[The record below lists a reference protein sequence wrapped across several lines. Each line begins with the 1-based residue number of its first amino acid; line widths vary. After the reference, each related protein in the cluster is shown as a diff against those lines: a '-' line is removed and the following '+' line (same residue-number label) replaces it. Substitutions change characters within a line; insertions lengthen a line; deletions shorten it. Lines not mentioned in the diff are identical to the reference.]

1 MDLILGV
8 TQAYNIQGY
17 KFIWLFR
24 DVTLSSKLK
33 IICKRYIDAF
43 CDFFL
48 LPPPLHA
55 QVDFFFLHHFDELK

>member
-17 KFIWLFR
+17 KFIWLLR

-48 LPPPLHA
+48 PPPLHV
-55 QVDFFFLHHFDELK
+55 QVDFFLHHFDELK

>member
-48 LPPPLHA
+48 LPPPSMLKSI
-55 QVDFFFLHHFDELK
+55 FFLHHFDELK